1 MSIINSTQANYYITY
16 NIICE
21 GVYHYKVPIIIK
33 KCGGGPYIIGEKV
46 YVCEPISGYGF
57 GISKQNCF
65 KAGYYDRDSCRELTI
80 E

>member
-16 NIICE
+16 NVIYE
-21 GVYHYKVPIIIK
+21 GVYHYKVPIKIK
-33 KCGGGPYIIGEKV
+33 KLGGGPYVIGEKV

-57 GISKQNCF
+57 GISKLNCF
-65 KAGYYDRDSCRELTI
+65 EAGYYDRDSCRQLMI